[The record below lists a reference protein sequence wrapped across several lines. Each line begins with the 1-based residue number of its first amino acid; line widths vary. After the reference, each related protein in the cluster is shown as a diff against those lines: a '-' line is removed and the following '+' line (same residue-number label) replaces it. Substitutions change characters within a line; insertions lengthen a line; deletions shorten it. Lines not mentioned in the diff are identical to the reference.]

1 MGSINWKWF
10 LIGAAAGYAASIY
23 VPKFAARG

>member
-10 LIGAAAGYAASIY
+10 LIGAAAGYAGSVY
-23 VPKFAARG
+23 LPKFLSR

>member
-10 LIGAAAGYAASIY
+10 LIGAAAGYVGASQL
-23 VPKFAARG
+23 PRFLNR

>member
-10 LIGAAAGYAASIY
+10 LIGAAAGYAGAVY
-23 VPKFAARG
+23 VPKFINR